1 MKFVERTGKAGKLG
15 EAPDLIRR
23 YDAVI
28 FKDVVQARAL
38 SPPLLQGLTIWYR
51 NRPPLKAEII
61 SLTADRSLREDEFN
75 MIQSDVN
82 LPALTSFFSP
92 VGRRVGET
100 WEILPSAVQAV
111 SGNPPNEE
119 GYEMTGTLKK
129 VSKSADGASLVAE
142 IGVAGH
148 FGVLRDPCAFN
159 ASIEFTFVPQGV
171 SIPKAVAKK
180 EQASKTVEATGSI
193 KLALLSFVRV
203 ADVPETDGR
212 LKHRVTIEL
221 IMERRPLAPQP
232 GERGEPSAPLELQP
246 VPKATEENSWIT
258 YDDPLGRFHF
268 RHPQELLLTPTR
280 LSDLHTLELTDIR
293 PAGNAVVGLVL
304 PENRGNAER
313 DLLFHDAKHFQQ
325 VLEREAAKGP
335 DHTTWGTIGWL
346 EDEDWKTRKR
356 KVFRM
361 EGAVRGD
368 EDAPTVYVDFY
379 LVNEINSSRSFKITA
394 WMGRE
399 GGHLAFRKD
408 VEDIIRS
415 FQWSPAEKRPSPPST
430 APGRRRRQRAPQAP
444 PRLLPT
450 RIRLP
455 SPRQVPRTLLS
466 NRRRTD

>member
-1 MKFVERTGKAGKLG
+1 MSSARRKAGKLG

-61 SLTADRSLREDEFN
+61 SLTADRSLREDEFDL
-75 MIQSDVN
+75 IQSDVN

-129 VSKSADGASLVAE
+129 VSKSEDGDSLVAE

-159 ASIEFTFVPQGV
+159 ASIEFTFVPRGV

-232 GERGEPSAPLELQP
+232 GERGEPSASTRASACAQGDRGKLLDHLRRPSRALP
-246 VPKATEENSWIT
+246 FPASPGAPA
-258 YDDPLGRFHF
+258 DPYEAL
-268 RHPQELLLTPTR
+268 
-280 LSDLHTLELTDIR
+280 R
-293 PAGNAVVGLVL
+293 PAHARI
-304 PENRGNAER
+304 NRYS
-313 DLLFHDAKHFQQ
+313 
-325 VLEREAAKGP
+325 
-335 DHTTWGTIGWL
+335 TS
-346 EDEDWKTRKR
+346 RK
-356 KVFRM
+356 
-361 EGAVRGD
+361 
-368 EDAPTVYVDFY
+368 
-379 LVNEINSSRSFKITA
+379 
-394 WMGRE
+394 
-399 GGHLAFRKD
+399 
-408 VEDIIRS
+408 
-415 FQWSPAEKRPSPPST
+415 
-430 APGRRRRQRAPQAP
+430 RRRRTGA
-444 PRLLPT
+444 
-450 RIRLP
+450 
-455 SPRQVPRTLLS
+455 SGKPRQ
-466 NRRRTD
+466 RRARPAFP